1 MKRTM
6 LFTLASLL
14 VACGGSES
22 TGPDDANVLGTWIFT
37 FTTSNSCSLSQ
48 IAVIIT
54 ESPSGAPTGTHGS
67 YVFDCAGTSNDE
79 VGTSGSISGWQVSGE
94 NFSLQ
99 FTTTPPRR
107 VTGTVDG
114 NTMTGTFLWEP
125 GGVPFGGTYTAVR
138 Q

>member
-1 MKRTM
+1 MRRT
-6 LFTLASLL
+6 LLVTLASMMI
-14 VACGGSES
+14 ACGGSDS

-37 FTTSNSCSLSQ
+37 FTTSTSCSLSQ

-67 YVFDCAGTSNDE
+67 YVFDCAGTANDE
-79 VGTSGSISGWQVSGE
+79 VGTSGSIAGWQVSGDD
-94 NFSLQ
+94 FSLQ
-99 FTTTPPRR
+99 FTTSPPRR

-114 NTMTGTFLWEP
+114 NSMAGTFFWEP
-125 GGVPFGGTYTAVR
+125 SGVPFGGTFTAVK